1 MPEPPSTTTTTTTT
15 PPPPPVCGWS
25 KFKIVTFSFFIIISL
40 NIIFAKGNFI
50 TEPGEECDCG
60 PDYLQCQVNIT
71 ILLIIVIIIPL
82 IVLTNII
89 IACIAVFIPGTL
101 VQCIISTIAQDACC
115 YPATISL
122 YDLSSNHSAQ
132 PCSRNGKDICLRPYL
147 IPLKFVDIIF
157 HNNRQLPPP
166 GLVSSTTG

>member
-25 KFKIVTFSFFIIISL
+25 KFKIVTFSFFIITSL

-60 PDYLQCQVNIT
+60 PDYLQCQVN
-71 ILLIIVIIIPL
+71 
-82 IVLTNII
+82 I

-157 HNNRQLPPP
+157 HNNRQCILKSCNFN
-166 GLVSSTTG
+166 SS